1 MDFSARKVG
10 LKELYTLK
18 WHRGFNTAGTYTKAG
33 GVTPSMWPKW
43 IRNFPDY

>member
-10 LKELYTLK
+10 VKELYTLK

-33 GVTPSMWPKW
+33 RVTPTMWPKW